1 MTAFASSV
9 DIRLAGVADAATIAD
24 MSRRTFYDSFGAQ
37 NTPEDI
43 ALYMDT
49 QFTREQLM
57 AEVGQPGNIFLL
69 AYMDDQPMGYARLME
84 HAPPPELGEGA
95 ALEVVRIYA
104 EKAAIGK
111 GVGRALMQYALD
123 LAREK
128 DKKWVWLGVWEH
140 NHRAIAFYTK
150 WGFEKFGDHPFVVG
164 SDIQTD
170 WWMRRRL

>member
-1 MTAFASSV
+1 MTSFASTV

-24 MSRRTFYDSFGAQ
+24 MSRRTFYDSFAGQ

-43 ALYMDT
+43 AQYMDT

-84 HAPPPELGEGA
+84 HAPPPELGEGP

-150 WGFEKFGDHPFVVG
+150 WGFEKCGDHPFVVG